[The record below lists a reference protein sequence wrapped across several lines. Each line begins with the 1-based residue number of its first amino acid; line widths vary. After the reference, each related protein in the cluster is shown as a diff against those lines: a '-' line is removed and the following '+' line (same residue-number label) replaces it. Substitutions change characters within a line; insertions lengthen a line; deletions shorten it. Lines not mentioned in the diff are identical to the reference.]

1 MNGCGKVVVGA
12 ASTVV
17 LVFGFVLRG
26 LGCQVE
32 GEEGGGGGVRRAS
45 TREDIRRKLANFG
58 DEQEEQRKTTE
69 ELSLNNNLE
78 VGGVPHQILYLEF
91 PPSSAVASSISCCC
105 P

>member
-1 MNGCGKVVVGA
+1 M
-12 ASTVV
+12 
-17 LVFGFVLRG
+17 
-26 LGCQVE
+26 E

-78 VGGVPHQILYLEF
+78 VGGVPHEILFGLEF
-91 PPSSAVASSISCCC
+91 RISSVICSSKLNLLLLSLKRVLCDCSYVAMFFVFFRRV
-105 P
+105 